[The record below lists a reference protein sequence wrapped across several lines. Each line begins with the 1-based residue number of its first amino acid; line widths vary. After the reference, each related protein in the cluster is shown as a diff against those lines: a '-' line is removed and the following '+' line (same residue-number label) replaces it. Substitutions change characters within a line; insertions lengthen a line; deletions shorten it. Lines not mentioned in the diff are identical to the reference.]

1 MADRF
6 AAEILAVAAFPA
18 RYITAPPPP
27 ATGRTCVLLLAAARE
42 IRDGGPP
49 TTRGVRMAGEIE
61 KRLAAMGV
69 TLPVPAP
76 PAATYQPVVE
86 IGGMLYVSGQ
96 IPLGPSGPEFVGK
109 LGRDFEVETGR
120 QAARLCG
127 INILAQAKVALGD
140 LDRIKRF
147 VKLTGFVNCTPDF
160 GDMPKVVNG
169 CSDFLVEVLGDRG
182 RHARSAVGMSSLPW
196 GVAVEVEA
204 IIAIN

>member
-1 MADRF
+1 VASNRTPTGV
-6 AAEILAVAAFPA
+6 LA
-18 RYITAPPPP
+18 
-27 ATGRTCVLLLAAARE
+27 LAAGRE
-42 IRDGGPP
+42 IRNVGAANEE
-49 TTRGVRMAGEIE
+49 RVRMPGEIE
-61 KRLAAMGV
+61 KRLAGLGI

-109 LGRDFEVETGR
+109 LGRDFDVETGR

-127 INILAQAKVALGD
+127 INILAQAKVTLGD
-140 LDRIKRF
+140 LERIKRF

-169 CSDFLVEVLGDRG
+169 CSDFLVEVMGDRG

-204 IIAIN
+204 IIAIA

>member
-1 MADRF
+1 LRPKP
-6 AAEILAVAAFPA
+6 AAGAAFLPA
-18 RYITAPPPP
+18 ITPPRRGQQPDP
-27 ATGRTCVLLLAAARE
+27 AGVLALAAGRE
-42 IRDGGPP
+42 IRNFGAANEE
-49 TTRGVRMAGEIE
+49 RVRMPGEIE
-61 KRLAAMGV
+61 KRLAGLGI

-109 LGRDFEVETGR
+109 LGRDFDVETGR

-127 INILAQAKVALGD
+127 INILAQAKVTLGD
-140 LDRIKRF
+140 LERIKRF

-169 CSDFLVEVLGDRG
+169 CSDFLVEVMGDRG

-204 IIAIN
+204 IIAIA

>member
-1 MADRF
+1 
-6 AAEILAVAAFPA
+6 
-18 RYITAPPPP
+18 
-27 ATGRTCVLLLAAARE
+27 
-42 IRDGGPP
+42 
-49 TTRGVRMAGEIE
+49 
-61 KRLAAMGV
+61 
-69 TLPVPAP
+69 
-76 PAATYQPVVE
+76 
-86 IGGMLYVSGQ
+86 MLYVSGQ

-109 LGRDFEVETGR
+109 LGRDLDVEAGR

-127 INILAQAKVALGD
+127 INILAQAKVTLGD

-169 CSDFLVEVLGDRG
+169 CSDFLVEAMGDRG

-204 IIAIN
+204 IIAIA